1 MKIKPKQYAE
11 FLYEML
17 GGKRKSQVRDEV
29 KKFLNVLQ
37 KNNGVSKIEK
47 IIEEFIKLWNKE
59 KKIVEAEI
67 VSARDLN
74 KDIVKL
80 LNGYIVKITK
90 AKEVELTKRV
100 DKSILGGVVIRY
112 GDKVLEG
119 SVRAR
124 LDDLKIKMIR

>member
-90 AKEVELTKRV
+90 AKEVELTKKV

-119 SVRAR
+119 SIRAK
-124 LDDLKIKMIR
+124 LDDLRIKMIK